1 MIKIKFLLCLI
12 ILLYNFTHVSLSIE
26 NKIIAKVD
34 KKIITSIDIENE
46 SKYLVTLNQSLKDL
60 SKNEI
65 LNISKKSII
74 REKIKEIEISKTFNK
89 PNIPEA
95 YLKMLLKNIYQ
106 KLGIQNQN
114 EFKKYLINNGIEYEK
129 VIKKIEIEALWNELI
144 VLKFKSKIKI
154 NENEIRDNIINR
166 KKKISKSYLLSE
178 IFFEVSNSEDLPT
191 IFSKIEDSI
200 KTKGF
205 NNAALTY
212 SISNTANVGGTLGW
226 INENS
231 LNKKLKKILSNIKE
245 KQHTKPITVPG
256 GFLILKISKIKE
268 IEKKINLEE
277 EIKKIIN
284 LRKNEQFSQFSK
296 IYFNRVKK
304 NMQINEI

>member
-1 MIKIKFLLCLI
+1 MIKIKFLLCLV

-245 KQHTKPITVPG
+245 NQHTKPITVPG

>member
-1 MIKIKFLLCLI
+1 MIKIKFLLCLV

-114 EFKKYLINNGIEYEK
+114 EFKKYLINNGIEY
-129 VIKKIEIEALWNELI
+129 IIEAA
-144 VLKFKSKIKI
+144 
-154 NENEIRDNIINR
+154 
-166 KKKISKSYLLSE
+166 
-178 IFFEVSNSEDLPT
+178 
-191 IFSKIEDSI
+191 
-200 KTKGF
+200 TK
-205 NNAALTY
+205 
-212 SISNTANVGGTLGW
+212 
-226 INENS
+226 
-231 LNKKLKKILSNIKE
+231 
-245 KQHTKPITVPG
+245 
-256 GFLILKISKIKE
+256 
-268 IEKKINLEE
+268 
-277 EIKKIIN
+277 
-284 LRKNEQFSQFSK
+284 
-296 IYFNRVKK
+296 
-304 NMQINEI
+304 

>member
-1 MIKIKFLLCLI
+1 MIKIKFLLCLV

-106 KLGIQNQN
+106 K
-114 EFKKYLINNGIEYEK
+114 
-129 VIKKIEIEALWNELI
+129 
-144 VLKFKSKIKI
+144 
-154 NENEIRDNIINR
+154 
-166 KKKISKSYLLSE
+166 
-178 IFFEVSNSEDLPT
+178 
-191 IFSKIEDSI
+191 
-200 KTKGF
+200 
-205 NNAALTY
+205 
-212 SISNTANVGGTLGW
+212 
-226 INENS
+226 
-231 LNKKLKKILSNIKE
+231 
-245 KQHTKPITVPG
+245 
-256 GFLILKISKIKE
+256 
-268 IEKKINLEE
+268 
-277 EIKKIIN
+277 
-284 LRKNEQFSQFSK
+284 
-296 IYFNRVKK
+296 
-304 NMQINEI
+304 

>member
-1 MIKIKFLLCLI
+1 MIKIKFLLCLV

-245 KQHTKPITVPG
+245 NKHTKPITVQG